1 MNTIPHPATKGPWKF
16 QCYTCGHKF
25 KTQNAHLR
33 HRWGAHADQGAQA
46 ILANLAKSKREVDPL
61 VKSVKRMRREWRK
74 TPSGKLQTLFDE
86 ERKWKRRAT
95 IALNKLADVRSE
107 INQFAAEQCE
117 PKDFNE
123 KS

>member
-1 MNTIPHPATKGPWKF
+1 MNTIPHPAQGPWKF
-16 QCYTCGHKF
+16 SCYTCGHRF
-25 KTQNAHLR
+25 KTRNAHLR
-33 HRWGAHADQGAQA
+33 HRVKAHADLGAVD
-46 ILANLAKSKREVDPL
+46 ILARTAKPKREVDPL
-61 VKSVKRMRREWRK
+61 VKSVKKMRREWRK

-95 IALNKLADVRSE
+95 IALNKLADVRAE